1 MKADRLSKV
10 PVIAIVD
17 DDEAMRD
24 ALCELVQVMGFST
37 EAFDCAAAFLAN
49 HAPGR
54 FDCLITD
61 VRMPGMDGIDLQRRL
76 RAFGSAMPVV
86 MITSAPDP
94 AGRARALQGGACAYL
109 AKPVDDDALLDHL
122 RSALGRDEGPGEP
135 ADGEDSPGG

>member
-1 MKADRLSKV
+1 MSKL

-37 EAFDCAAAFLAN
+37 EAFDCAAAFLADL
-49 HAPGR
+49 APGR

-76 RAFGSAMPVV
+76 RALGSTMPVV
-86 MITSAPDP
+86 MITAAPDP
-94 AGRARALQGGACAYL
+94 AGRARALGGGACAYL
-109 AKPVDDDALLDHL
+109 AKPVDDSTLLDHL
-122 RSALGRDEGPGEP
+122 RSALGRDEEPGEQVNG
-135 ADGEDSPGG
+135 DDSPGG

>member
-1 MKADRLSKV
+1 MKADRLSQM

-76 RAFGSAMPVV
+76 RALGSAMPVV
-86 MITSAPDP
+86 MITSAPDR
-94 AGRARALQGGACAYL
+94 AGRARALEDGACAYL
-109 AKPVDDDALLDHL
+109 AKPVDDNALLGHL
-122 RSALGRDEGPGEP
+122 RSALGCGEAPGGR
-135 ADGEDSPGG
+135 ADDDNSPGG